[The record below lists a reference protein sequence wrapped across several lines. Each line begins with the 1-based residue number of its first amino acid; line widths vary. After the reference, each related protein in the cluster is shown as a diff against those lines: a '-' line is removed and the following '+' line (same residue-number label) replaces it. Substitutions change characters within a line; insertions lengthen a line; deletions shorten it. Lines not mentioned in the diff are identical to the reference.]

1 MMAKLGKKLIKD
13 AGISSAMSKGGDP
26 NEEKLPKFKLEQDHL
41 NYVSRLVDPV
51 PRAPIEFN

>member
-1 MMAKLGKKLIKD
+1 MAKLGKKLIKD